1 MNKSDINHR
10 RWDYDYIEKRILD
23 ALALITIGVVL
34 LLNTTGNLSWG
45 IWLNFI
51 KLWPLLIISIGV
63 GLIFSWSRLARFIGA
78 LISFIIFLSALFI
91 AISLNTLNLNLN
103 IFNLVNNSTNSVT
116 TEKEVEIDRVV
127 LVAISDVDLD
137 IDMSFGNVAVSEDE
151 DIDILKTQS
160 EYSSNLIEPKLDYVL
175 NEDTLNITYN
185 DAERKSFNI
194 GNNHA
199 SHSLILGTTKV
210 VKNMN
215 IKVGAGNGDI
225 NLEDTIVTSLNADV
239 GAGNLDV
246 NLDQS
251 TIENIEDISL
261 KVGLGNINFKLQ
273 DEIGYEIKYKVGL
286 GELKVDDLDV
296 GQSFGK
302 DGIYLSENYTD
313 ATKKVEILVE
323 VGLGNVEFYY

>member
-1 MNKSDINHR
+1 MNKSDISRR

-23 ALALITIGVVL
+23 ALSLITIGVVL

-51 KLWPLLIISIGV
+51 KLWPLLIISIGI

-78 LISFIIFLSALFI
+78 LISFIIFLSALYI
-91 AISLNTLNLNLN
+91 AISPNTPNLDIN
-103 IFNLVNNSTNSVT
+103 IFNLANNSANLVKTEQEVEMDSVVLAAVSDLD
-116 TEKEVEIDRVV
+116 VEID
-127 LVAISDVDLD
+127 
-137 IDMSFGNVAVSEDE
+137 MSLGNLAVSEDPS
-151 DIDILKTQS
+151 IHVLKTQS
-160 EYSSNLIEPKLDYVL
+160 EYSSNLVEPKLDYVL
-175 NEDTLNITYN
+175 NEDTLNVTFN
-185 DAERKSFNI
+185 DSERKGFNI

-199 SHSLILGTTKV
+199 THSLILGTTKV
-210 VKNMN
+210 VKNMS

-225 NLEDTIVTSLNADV
+225 NLEDTVVTSLNADV

-246 NLDQS
+246 NLDQD
-251 TIENIEDISL
+251 TIQNLENTSL
-261 KVGLGNINFKLQ
+261 KVGLGNIKFKLQ
-273 DEIGYEIKYKVGL
+273 DAIGYRIKYKVGL
-286 GELKVDDLDV
+286 GELNVDDLNV

-302 DGIYLSENYTD
+302 QGTYLTKNYED